1 MPRAALH
8 ELADSYRPEFPI
20 FESAVYLNT
29 CSLGAFSNRAR
40 AALEEFVDL
49 WSSWGA
55 SAWYDHWLSAAGDLR
70 AAYARLIEAQEAEI
84 ALAPSVSGALSAVCS
99 ALDFSARPK
108 VVTTELDFPTVV
120 YQFLSKEKLGVET
133 LVLPSPDGIS
143 VPVEAFAE
151 AIDERTALV
160 ATSHVYFTTG
170 AIQDVTAIARAAHAQ
185 GALCLIDAYQS
196 TGQLPVQARE
206 LEVDFLI
213 SGALKWLLGGPGL
226 AFLYVRGGLIEELS
240 PTILSWFG
248 VSDQFGFER
257 QRFSMRPNARR
268 FELGTPAMPTVY
280 TALAGLELIAEVG
293 VARIRERIVSLTE
306 HLLEEARSAGLG
318 VRAAGDPMK
327 RSGIVLVE
335 KDDPAGAVGQLKEGG
350 VIADY
355 RPGVVRLSPHFYNT
369 TDDNMVAIGILAGS

>member
-20 FESAVYLNT
+20 FESAVYLNS

-226 AFLYVRGGLIEELS
+226 AFLYIRGELIEELS

-248 VSDQFGFER
+248 VSDQFGFDR
-257 QRFSMRPNARR
+257 AQFSMRPNARR

-293 VARIRERIVSLTE
+293 VARIRERIASLTE

-335 KDDPAGAVGQLKEGG
+335 KDDPEGAVGQLKEEG

-369 TDDNMVAIGILAGS
+369 TDDNMVAIRILAGS